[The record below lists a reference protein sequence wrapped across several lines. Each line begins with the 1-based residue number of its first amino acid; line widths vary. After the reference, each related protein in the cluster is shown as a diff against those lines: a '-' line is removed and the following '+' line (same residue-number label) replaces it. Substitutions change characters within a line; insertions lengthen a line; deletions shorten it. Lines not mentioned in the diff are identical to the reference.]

1 MARRTTVTLQ
11 DDVDGGPADVSLQFA
26 IGGVEYEIDL
36 SQKNAARF
44 RSQLAPFIEHGRKIG
59 PRRRRTVRTAES
71 RQRSREIRAWAS
83 AQGIEL
89 SGRGRIPAHV
99 AAEYDAAARKIS
111 RRDSVPKK
119 S

>member
-11 DDVDGGPADVSLQFA
+11 DDLDGGPADVTLQFA

-36 SQKNAARF
+36 SQQNAARL
-44 RSQLAPFIEHGRKIG
+44 RSQLAPFIEHGRKAG
-59 PRRRRTVRTAES
+59 PRRRRAVRTAAS

-89 SGRGRIPAHV
+89 SGRGRIPANV
-99 AAEYDAAARKIS
+99 AAQYDAAAKKTS
-111 RRDSVPKK
+111 RRDSVPKN